1 MPTEIAAP
9 IEALPEVPDLPQAHS
24 DDQLIEIWLH
34 GRSVHTQR
42 AYRADI
48 AWFQLGAGK
57 PLPSVTLTDLQGFAD
72 SLGDALAAASRYRIL
87 SALKSLLAFGH
98 RIGYLPF
105 DVGRALR
112 LPGVRN
118 RLTERILPEAEIH
131 HILSLEPKER
141 NRVLIPFAHWHVA
154 ASLAL
159 LKCQAPAPHTEAIR
173 FGIKFPN
180 VWHASQLLEIGWVCG
195 AAYGKHGNLETEAAA
210 AKPEEGRHR

>member
-1 MPTEIAAP
+1 MPAEIALSKP
-9 IEALPEVPDLPQAHS
+9 LEALLETPSLPQAHS
-24 DDQLIEIWLH
+24 DGQLIDIWLH

-48 AWFQLGAGK
+48 VRFRGGTDK
-57 PLPSVTLTDLQGFAD
+57 PLPAVTLTDLQGFAD
-72 SLGDALAAASRYRIL
+72 SLVALAASSRYRKL

-131 HILSLEPKER
+131 P
-141 NRVLIPFAHWHVA
+141 
-154 ASLAL
+154 
-159 LKCQAPAPHTEAIR
+159 
-173 FGIKFPN
+173 
-180 VWHASQLLEIGWVCG
+180 
-195 AAYGKHGNLETEAAA
+195 YGQKTQSH
-210 AKPEEGRHR
+210 